1 MRLKKLASHIAV
13 YTVLSAVSQ
22 QVANSVAYNFMCS
35 RFAEETANPD
45 KRVVSEKQITKYQ
58 YFAKFSKVHLKCT
71 SLQVK
76 VLF

>member
-1 MRLKKLASHIAV
+1 
-13 YTVLSAVSQ
+13 
-22 QVANSVAYNFMCS
+22 MCS

-45 KRVVSEKQITKYQ
+45 KRMVSEKQITKYQ

-76 VLF
+76 VLFGDCTSLQVKVLFGDCTSLQV